1 MLAFMIEKAR
11 EARIVDVERPL
22 PQDDEVLLEVKA
34 VGLCGTDMH
43 IYKGE
48 YFGGYPRIPGHE
60 FSGVIAERG
69 AKVKNFSVG
78 QHVSADPNIFCESCV
93 ECQRNNQNFC
103 RDFQAVG
110 VSRHGAFAQ
119 YTVVPERCLFD
130 TTGIS
135 FTESALIEPLS
146 CVVFGHQ
153 RIGSRLA
160 EKTLILGAGPIG
172 LMHLQVAK
180 INGAASVTVVDL
192 WEEKLKLAKELGA
205 EEVYTSGD
213 FEKAALKNHFE
224 LVIDCTGIPAVIE
237 KALPSVKDGG
247 TFLLFGVCPD
257 NSAITINPYEIFKRQ
272 LTITSSFALKKTF
285 GLALDLIRHKRVAV
299 LPLVGAQLPLT
310 EAPSFFQKQLTGS
323 QSMKAVFY
331 PHDLETKG

>member
-1 MLAFMIEKAR
+1 MQAFMIEKAL
-11 EARIVDVERPL
+11 EARIVEIEPPV
-22 PQDDEVLLEVKA
+22 PQDDEVLLEIKA
-34 VGLCGTDMH
+34 AGLCGTDVH

-60 FSGVIAERG
+60 FSGVIAETGSR
-69 AKVKNFSVG
+69 VKKFSVG
-78 QHVSADPNIFCESCV
+78 QHVSADPNIFCESCI

-119 YTVVPERCLFD
+119 YTIVPERCLFD
-130 TTGIS
+130 ITGIS

-160 EKTLILGAGPIG
+160 ARTLILGAGPIG
-172 LMHLQVAK
+172 LMHLQMAK

-192 WEEKLKLAKELGA
+192 WEEKLELAKKLGA
-205 EEVYTSGD
+205 EEVYRSD
-213 FEKAALKNHFE
+213 EFEKAALKNRFE
-224 LVIDCTGIPAVIE
+224 LVIDCTGIPKVIE
-237 KALPSVKDGG
+237 NSLPCVKDGG
-247 TFLLFGVCPD
+247 IFLLFGVCPD

-285 GLALDLIRHKRVAV
+285 GLALELIRNKRVAV
-299 LPLVGAQLPLT
+299 LPLVDTRLPLA
-310 EAPSFFQKQLTGS
+310 EAPSFFQRLLKGS
-323 QSMKAVFY
+323 QGMKAVFY
-331 PHDLETKG
+331 PNGLETA